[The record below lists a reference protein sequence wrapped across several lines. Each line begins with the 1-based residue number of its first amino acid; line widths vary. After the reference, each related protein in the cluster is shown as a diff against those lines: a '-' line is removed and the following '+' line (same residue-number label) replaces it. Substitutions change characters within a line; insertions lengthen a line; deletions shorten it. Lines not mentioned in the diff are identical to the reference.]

1 METNW
6 IEHNVRTVACRVA
19 IVCALG
25 APWIL
30 MALSLHTAGIIGS
43 GMMWLLILGGAFLF
57 GPALGAVIAF
67 GLLDMGRQILRRQ
80 QPAKT
85 K

>member
-1 METNW
+1 
-6 IEHNVRTVACRVA
+6 
-19 IVCALG
+19 
-25 APWIL
+25 

-43 GMMWLLILGGAFLF
+43 GTMWLLILGGALPF
-57 GPALGAVIAF
+57 GAALAAVISF
-67 GLLDMGRQILRRQ
+67 GMLDMGRQILRRQ

>member
-6 IEHNVRTVACRVA
+6 VEHNVRTVACRVA

-25 APWIL
+25 ALWIL

-43 GMMWLLILGGAFLF
+43 GTMWLLILGGALPF
-57 GPALGAVIAF
+57 GAALAAVISF
-67 GLLDMGRQILRRQ
+67 GMLDMGRQILRRQ